1 MSVFST
7 YVFILII
14 ILLVYYAIV
23 ILWEIKRPRTSDDKT
38 HDDIAGDDANVF
50 GYTKMYVIENPSLDG
65 TFCVSEDENYY
76 FATDYDESLEETGDS
91 PEEICLDDEDLL
103 EEESEESKAAY
114 ESLKAIQEQMKAVQ
128 PSYEED
134 YQGDEFAVMMAQPME
149 SSQKIIRHIMMPTE
163 ERSPTDYEL
172 EDWIYYARVDFEL
185 DASFIHLQICLHIN
199 RRTYKKDLEAK
210 DARECMTFSDYGII
224 ASYISSWWYRSQL
237 AVKYFRDEIIA
248 EHEIVRERGE
258 YCGYIDA
265 PNVWNVEVRD
275 INVSDLWFDVKDC
288 CVRRTGYDEYRI
300 CAIVDDEPLQAKLSD
315 EDVNLYLK
323 KDKDGNYTREVIP
336 QQLMV
341 KYFFHHITKR
351 NPKNDDFVRVVDSY
365 TPYPGPVFRMD
376 DKFYMTDEA
385 KAVIF
390 GGSTKIICVN
400 SDKNRTY
407 YLEACIY
414 GIKRSVELDR
424 RVVLDLLELNEKL
437 EFTHKKSPDDIAGY
451 YFGHELVYLQNG
463 HIPDRIEERVHVKH
477 SYYKPESKLF
487 PEFFDYED
495 YPDTDYFNI
504 LKIDPSKVEVLW
516 NNHRTW
522 NDIQEF
528 TLKIV
533 IGGWHFEFNITYN
546 DIYNYLERD
555 ANGKYTRRV
564 SVEQLSSKYIKKYA
578 GMVKMY
584 EAGVPIAI
592 IARVLDFQLS
602 EVKKI
607 IESLG
612 VVKADC
618 HTDNL
623 DDATRKNIIEEY
635 SEKAEL
641 TELKEKYGF
650 TEYATLYR
658 ILGNRAMGKNTVFPE
673 EFTEFVNC
681 NKDA

>member
-1 MSVFST
+1 MVKVVLFVLISVLFL
-7 YVFILII
+7 FILNRIFRRKEYGSSQKYVHGLRPKFVTECPPLTGKSII
-14 ILLVYYAIV
+14 N
-23 ILWEIKRPRTSDDKT
+23 SDC
-38 HDDIAGDDANVF
+38 F
-50 GYTKMYVIENPSLDG
+50 LYPEEEEPLD
-65 TFCVSEDENYY
+65 CAD
-76 FATDYDESLEETGDS
+76 SLEETGDS

-114 ESLKAIQEQMKAVQ
+114 ESLKAIQEQMNAVQ

-149 SSQKIIRHIMMPTE
+149 SSQKIIRHVMMPTE
-163 ERSPTDYEL
+163 ETSPTDYEL

-424 RVVLDLLELNEKL
+424 RVVLELLELNEKL

-451 YFGHELVYLQNG
+451 YFGHELDYLQNG

-487 PEFFDYED
+487 PEYFDYED
-495 YPDTDYFNI
+495 YPDTDYFSI

-516 NNHRTW
+516 NNHRTR

-607 IESLG
+607 IDSLG

-623 DDATRKNIIEEY
+623 DDATRRNIIEEY

-650 TEYATLYR
+650 TEYATIYR
-658 ILGNRAMGKNTVFPE
+658 ILGNRAMGKNTVYPG
-673 EFTEFVNC
+673 EFAEFVNC

>member
-38 HDDIAGDDANVF
+38 RDDIAGDDANVF

-163 ERSPTDYEL
+163 ETSPTDYEL

-424 RVVLDLLELNEKL
+424 RVVLDLLELSAEW
-437 EFTHKKSPDDIAGY
+437 S
-451 YFGHELVYLQNG
+451 
-463 HIPDRIEERVHVKH
+463 
-477 SYYKPESKLF
+477 
-487 PEFFDYED
+487 
-495 YPDTDYFNI
+495 
-504 LKIDPSKVEVLW
+504 
-516 NNHRTW
+516 
-522 NDIQEF
+522 
-528 TLKIV
+528 
-533 IGGWHFEFNITYN
+533 
-546 DIYNYLERD
+546 
-555 ANGKYTRRV
+555 YTRSDRRTRTC
-564 SVEQLSSKYIKKYA
+564 ETF
-578 GMVKMY
+578 
-584 EAGVPIAI
+584 
-592 IARVLDFQLS
+592 VLQ
-602 EVKKI
+602 
-607 IESLG
+607 
-612 VVKADC
+612 A
-618 HTDNL
+618 
-623 DDATRKNIIEEY
+623 
-635 SEKAEL
+635 
-641 TELKEKYGF
+641 
-650 TEYATLYR
+650 
-658 ILGNRAMGKNTVFPE
+658 
-673 EFTEFVNC
+673 
-681 NKDA
+681 